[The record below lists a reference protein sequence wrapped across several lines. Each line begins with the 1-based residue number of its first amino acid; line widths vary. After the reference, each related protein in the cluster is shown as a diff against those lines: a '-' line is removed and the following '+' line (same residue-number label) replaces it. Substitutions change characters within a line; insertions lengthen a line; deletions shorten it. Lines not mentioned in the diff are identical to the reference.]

1 MHSREASRTSV
12 KLDVSGGVA
21 SRAYSSA
28 FAGMSI
34 MNRKSLSL
42 CLYVVVAAVLSGGKV
57 GTPRRAD
64 RGEGSVRRPYRDP

>member
-1 MHSREASRTSV
+1 
-12 KLDVSGGVA
+12 
-21 SRAYSSA
+21 
-28 FAGMSI
+28 
-34 MNRKSLSL
+34 MNRKSLSP